1 MAGEEPDYSKAKE
14 QYMQQCHRLL
24 DLNVKRW
31 PEGVR
36 VLDPNDAQDRELID
50 AMFRPPPTPKAGEE
64 AEEQEGEGEGE
75 DEAEGERSVGSDDPD
90 GDDDDHPKWK
100 HKRKP
105 GETWNDF
112 FFGDDPVP
120 KKKKKKRGP
129 GLEAKPMFEGSH
141 AKVLAYYQELGNFT
155 VEHSEIHDE
164 LLVKPRAVS
173 KKGKKLNPKS
183 FGARF
188 GKHLRKLGFL
198 AADDR
203 NNLVASVAFYMPN
216 YSQNPI
222 DLVTLEL
229 PRNAA
234 AENEAMLDADPF
246 A

>member
-1 MAGEEPDYSKAKE
+1 MAGEEPKPCKTT
-14 QYMQQCHRLL
+14 
-24 DLNVKRW
+24 
-31 PEGVR
+31 PE
-36 VLDPNDAQDRELID
+36 
-50 AMFRPPPTPKAGEE
+50 AGEE
-64 AEEQEGEGEGE
+64 EAEQEGEGEAE
-75 DEAEGERSVGSDDPD
+75 DEGERSGGSDDPPTW
-90 GDDDDHPKWK
+90 DDLLFAEPT
-100 HKRKP
+100 P
-105 GETWNDF
+105 A
-112 FFGDDPVP
+112 
-120 KKKKKKRGP
+120 KKKKKRGP

-188 GKHLRKLGFL
+188 GKHFRKIGFL
-198 AADDR
+198 AADERDD
-203 NNLVASVAFYMPN
+203 LAASVAFYMPK

-222 DLVTLEL
+222 DLVALEL